1 MMCNIARSLAGGG
14 GVVIGSYTGDFNE
27 RTISLGFTPRALVI
41 GIQNGAAFETT
52 NNIPSIVVTQDAP
65 FSDSSHLPWVEIV
78 DGGFKLYSNDSTAR
92 RTLYNRN
99 YTYNYIA
106 FT

>member
-1 MMCNIARSLAGGG
+1 MQANLARSLAGGG
-14 GVVIGSYTGDFNE
+14 GVVIGSYTGDYNE
-27 RTISLGFTPRALVI
+27 QTISLGFTPRALVI
-41 GIQNGAAFETT
+41 GIQNGAPFTNA

-65 FSDSSHLPWVEIV
+65 FRDDSPLPWVEIV
-78 DGGFKLYSNDSTAR
+78 DGGFKLYSNDSTSR
-92 RTLYNRN
+92 RTLYNRP